1 MHDVP
6 WYAYW
11 WPSNDDAAVF
21 GHAGVAASSMGNM
34 VLSASLAS
42 DAVEA
47 ALAAKIRAMEEKV
60 VMLEENRSR
69 TEMVCMSSH
78 VLYLRPTHTREFTS
92 FFIKI

>member
-6 WYAYW
+6 WYAYC
-11 WPSNDDAAVF
+11 WPSNNDAVVF

-69 TEMVCMSSH
+69 TEMVCMSSP
-78 VLYLRPTHTREFTS
+78 VFYLRPTHTRECLFYY
-92 FFIKI
+92 

>member
-1 MHDVP
+1 
-6 WYAYW
+6 
-11 WPSNDDAAVF
+11 
-21 GHAGVAASSMGNM
+21 MGNM

-78 VLYLRPTHTREFTS
+78 VFYL
-92 FFIKI
+92 

>member
-1 MHDVP
+1 MSDVP

-11 WPSNDDAAVF
+11 PSNDDAVVF
-21 GHAGVAASSMGNM
+21 GRVECRECGLRSTGVAASSMGNM

-78 VLYLRPTHTREFTS
+78 VFYL
-92 FFIKI
+92 

>member
-1 MHDVP
+1 M
-6 WYAYW
+6 YAYW
-11 WPSNDDAAVF
+11 WPSNDDAVVF
-21 GHAGVAASSMGNM
+21 GPAGVAASSMNNM

-78 VLYLRPTHTREFTS
+78 VFYL
-92 FFIKI
+92 